1 MKVGVRKHP
10 RARNN
15 QPKYHHGILL
25 LAFLIVA
32 LPTPECQ
39 AGFHNLW
46 SLTFFMTNALL
57 KQDLRTLI
65 NSHLFC
71 VDNLSDTEIRERLTR
86 DGPPVYFEG
95 QHILG
100 YHWFAYP
107 NAAEGLYS
115 KVLERVNM
123 FGDLVVG
130 SGEER
135 ALCVSSTAGFR

>member
-1 MKVGVRKHP
+1 
-10 RARNN
+10 
-15 QPKYHHGILL
+15 
-25 LAFLIVA
+25 
-32 LPTPECQ
+32 
-39 AGFHNLW
+39 
-46 SLTFFMTNALL
+46 MTNALL

-71 VDNLSDTEIRERLTR
+71 VDNLSDTEIREQLTR
-86 DGPPVYFEG
+86 DGNPVGYEG

-115 KVLERVNM
+115 KVFARVNM

-130 SGEER
+130 SGEETCLVCIKHGR
-135 ALCVSSTAGFR
+135 FSVTRQVGNDVVSVHDKRLLVCL

>member
-1 MKVGVRKHP
+1 M
-10 RARNN
+10 
-15 QPKYHHGILL
+15 
-25 LAFLIVA
+25 AFLIVA

-39 AGFHNLW
+39 ASFPNSW

-71 VDNLSDTEIRERLTR
+71 IDNLSDAEIRERLTKE
-86 DGPPVYFEG
+86 GPAIGYEG

-107 NAAEGLYS
+107 NAAAGLYS
-115 KVLERVNM
+115 KVLARINM

-130 SGEER
+130 SGEETCLVCIKHGR
-135 ALCVSSTAGFR
+135 LSVTRQVCDDVANVHDKRLLMCL